1 MEKRKKTL
9 STEGLDILSEMEQL
23 EVFGGGGD
31 PAKGSNTL
39 CGHGKCTNGSCTH
52 GGCAHLDCNNGYC
65 KDGVCQNGYGVG

>member
-31 PAKGSNTL
+31 PAKGSNTD
-39 CGHGKCTNGSCTH
+39 CAHGKCKNSSCTNIY
-52 GGCAHLDCNNGYC
+52 CLNLDCTNGYC
-65 KDGVCQNGYGVG
+65 NDGICQNGHDVG